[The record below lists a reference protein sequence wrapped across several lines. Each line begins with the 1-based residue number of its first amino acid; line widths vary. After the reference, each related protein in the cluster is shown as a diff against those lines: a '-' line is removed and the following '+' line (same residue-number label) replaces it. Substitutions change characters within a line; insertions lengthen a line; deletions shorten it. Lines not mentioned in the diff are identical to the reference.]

1 MEYNKIVYYKG
12 GKSHGQQT
20 DYPRRVYVLILRQQ
34 SCPHGQYG
42 KAPARQVPPQTG
54 KQAA

>member
-20 DYPRRVYVLILRQQ
+20 DYPRRVYVLMLRQQ